1 MPSNAIRM
9 IRRALPLAMGMAF
22 LFAASVEPVPA
33 QQQDVFSFNDAA
45 TLLQRMND
53 ALVNRQAGKFLSAF
67 DLTKMRNG
75 PLFKQQITSFISHS
89 DSIRMHFN
97 LTEVTMSGAQGEAT
111 ADAELEADAGNGNEP
126 LYKQA
131 SLRFIAEKSGAAWK
145 FLDVQPRSFFS
156 NSRSATSSSK
166 QSSSGPK

>member
-1 MPSNAIRM
+1 MADSTTPV
-9 IRRALPLAMGMAF
+9 IRRALPLVLVMAF
-22 LFAASVEPVPA
+22 LLGASIEPVPA
-33 QQQDVFSFNDAA
+33 QQQAPFTFTDAA

-67 DLTKMRNG
+67 NLTRMQEG

-97 LTEVTMSGAQGEAT
+97 LTQVTMSGAQGAAT
-111 ADAELEADAGNGNEP
+111 ADAELEADTGNGGEP

-131 SLRFIAEKSGAAWK
+131 TLHFIAEKTGTAWK
-145 FLDVQPRSFFS
+145 FIDVQPRSFFS
-156 NSRSATSSSK
+156 NSRSAAASSNASSSA
-166 QSSSGPK
+166 QQ